1 LSEEDRLLQS
11 VALAD
16 QHVLSRDE
24 VNQGIKEAL
33 HEVRLRNARNWATL
47 AKSGE
52 ANLLLGAIK
61 ASSQEQY
68 ASNKNR
74 VIKAGHR
81 WDHDGLYDYFTDEKV
96 ATKLWLLLNS

>member
-1 LSEEDRLLQS
+1 MKS
-11 VALAD
+11 AY
-16 QHVLSRDE
+16 
-24 VNQGIKEAL
+24 
-33 HEVRLRNARNWATL
+33 ATL
-47 AKSGE
+47 ATGLLSPNQVKQTF
-52 ANLLLGAIK
+52 LLGAIK